1 MKKRNLKEIF
11 KGANPDAIDLLE
23 QMLELDADRRPTAEQ
38 ALAHKYLAQ
47 YADPSDEPSAEPYD
61 DSFED
66 KELSVLEWK
75 SEFSNAKSLD
85 QGHKLTIPFFLAELV
100 YDETTHFK
108 PAPPPE

>member
-23 QMLELDADRRPTAEQ
+23 SMLELDADRRPTAEK

-47 YADPSDEPSAEPYD
+47 YADPSDEPVAEPYD

-75 SEFSNAKSLD
+75 SMPFNFSVSLLKATNIII
-85 QGHKLTIPFFLAELV
+85 HHCLLL
-100 YDETTHFK
+100 
-108 PAPPPE
+108 